1 MDILFFIRSIIFL
14 VGGLVTII
22 FRKELNNFKNRYI
35 VPLLFRFGFKSKVK
49 NEIKVYY
56 QFRNCFYSDF
66 SSSIYSINNYLKKN
80 TNKNF
85 FI

>member
-14 VGGLVTII
+14 VGGLATII

-56 QFRNCFYSDF
+56 QLGIVFILISVALFIV
-66 SSSIYSINNYLKKN
+66 SITIKK
-80 TNKNF
+80 KHR
-85 FI
+85 

>member
-14 VGGLVTII
+14 VGGLATIV

-56 QFRNCFYSDF
+56 QLGIVFILISVALFKV
-66 SSSIYSINNYLKKN
+66 SITI
-80 TNKNF
+80 
-85 FI
+85 

>member
-14 VGGLVTII
+14 VGGLATII

-56 QFRNCFYSDF
+56 QLGIVFILISVALFIV
-66 SSSIYSINNYLKKN
+66 SITI
-80 TNKNF
+80 
-85 FI
+85 I

>member
-14 VGGLVTII
+14 VGGLATII

-56 QFRNCFYSDF
+56 QLGVVFILISVALFIV
-66 SSSIYSINNYLKKN
+66 SITI
-80 TNKNF
+80 
-85 FI
+85 

>member
-14 VGGLVTII
+14 VGGLATII

-56 QFRNCFYSDF
+56 QLGIVFILISAALFIV
-66 SSSIYSINNYLKKN
+66 SITI
-80 TNKNF
+80 
-85 FI
+85 

>member
-14 VGGLVTII
+14 VGGLATII

-56 QFRNCFYSDF
+56 QLGIVFIIISVVLFIV
-66 SSSIYSINNYLKKN
+66 SITI
-80 TNKNF
+80 
-85 FI
+85 